1 METYIVSIPIT
12 TDMDS
17 SQLLDIINSQIS
29 QILSDEIESYGY
41 EVEVDENEVAVEN
54 VNEQILSTGHHSG
67 PSHYVLVGRAKFSTG
82 WLFYLYIM
90 YLAPAYTRGVI
101 VKNWC
106 RD

>member
-41 EVEVDENEVAVEN
+41 EVEVDENPPTADK
-54 VNEQILSTGHHSG
+54 G
-67 PSHYVLVGRAKFSTG
+67 GRRKKR
-82 WLFYLYIM
+82 
-90 YLAPAYTRGVI
+90 TRRR
-101 VKNWC
+101 KK
-106 RD
+106 RKRKKTRKRRKRRR